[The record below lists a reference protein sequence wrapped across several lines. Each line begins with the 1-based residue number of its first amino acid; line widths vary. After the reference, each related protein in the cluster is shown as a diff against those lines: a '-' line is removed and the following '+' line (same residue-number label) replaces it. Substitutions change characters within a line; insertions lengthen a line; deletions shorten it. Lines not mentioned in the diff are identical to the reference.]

1 MTRQSST
8 PVPYEASMRPDNQ
21 VIMTSGR
28 AGVVV
33 PLGYIPILPGESL
46 SGRIGVDI
54 KLAEMPKPAHWQ
66 QRH

>member
-1 MTRQSST
+1 MARQSST

-33 PLGYIPILPGESL
+33 PLGYIPILTGE
-46 SGRIGVDI
+46 
-54 KLAEMPKPAHWQ
+54 KPLGPD
-66 QRH
+66 RR